1 METNLEQLHQ
11 NDPVLKLID
20 IKGGSIPATE
30 LILVMKAMVFFFF
43 NIDVVISHLSRNRTD
58 FV

>member
-30 LILVMKAMVFFFF
+30 LILVMKAVVFF
-43 NIDVVISHLSRNRTD
+43 LKY
-58 FV
+58 